1 MVNLGARH
9 VVGAHYGLRDWLV
22 QRVTAVVMLLWTL
35 VVLGALMWNG
45 GFDHASWKALWA
57 GEFFRLLSF
66 LFVASVL
73 WHAWVG
79 VRNITMDYLKP
90 VALRLS
96 VQSAVVAVLVLYL
109 GWTLRILW
117 GGAA

>member
-1 MVNLGARH
+1 
-9 VVGAHYGLRDWLV
+9 
-22 QRVTAVVMLLWTL
+22 
-35 VVLGALMWNG
+35 MWSG
-45 GFDHASWKALWA
+45 GFGHASWKTLWA
-57 GEFFRLLSF
+57 GEFFPLLSF

-90 VALRLS
+90 VGLRVA

-109 GWTLRILW
+109 GCTLRILC

>member
-1 MVNLGARH
+1 MVNLAAKH

-45 GFDHASWKALWA
+45 GFDHASWKTLWA

-90 VALRLS
+90 VALRLT

>member
-1 MVNLGARH
+1 MVNLAAKH

-22 QRVTAVVMLLWTL
+22 QRVTAVVMLAWTL
-35 VVLGALMWNG
+35 VMLGALAWNG

-57 GEFFRLLSF
+57 SETFRLLSF
-66 LFVASVL
+66 LFAASVL

-90 VALRLS
+90 VWLRLA
-96 VQSAVVAVLVLYL
+96 VQSAVVAALVAYL
-109 GWTLRILW
+109 GWTIRVLW
-117 GGAA
+117 GAGS